1 MSLSHNSAREHAV
14 SLPDGAVL
22 RVLDDGVGP
31 ALLLISGLGG
41 TANFWNPC
49 VPAFATHYRTLRL
62 DQRGIAKSSRGSA
75 ACTIDQ
81 LAQDCLAVL
90 DACDI
95 KTAIVLGHST
105 GGCIAQ
111 TMALLAPDR
120 IQACVFSATWGKPS
134 RHKKELFST
143 RREMLFRDPVG
154 YASSSVFMG
163 HDAHWLNNNWS
174 VLENARANAPVTP
187 EAQRIVAERLDALI
201 AFDRSADVHQI
212 SVPKLILGARDDLI
226 VPSFFQEELAT
237 LFKDADLHLFEQGGH
252 FFPVTRTQLFV
263 PLVLEWLRSSS
274 SRISHA

>member
-1 MSLSHNSAREHAV
+1 MSSTKSSSREHSV
-14 SLPDGAVL
+14 TLPDGAVL
-22 RVLDDGVGP
+22 RVLDDGAGP

-75 ACTIDQ
+75 PCTIDQ

-95 KTAIVLGHST
+95 KTAMVVGHST

-134 RHKKELFST
+134 RHRKELFST
-143 RREMLFRDPVG
+143 RRDMLFRDPVG
-154 YASSSVFMG
+154 YACSSVFMG

-187 EAQRIVAERLDALI
+187 EAQRMVAERLDALI
-201 AFDRSADVHQI
+201 AFDRSAEIQNIKAPTLVM
-212 SVPKLILGARDDLI
+212 GARDDLI
-226 VPSFFQEELAT
+226 VPSFLQEELVTT
-237 LFKDADLHLFEQGGH
+237 LKDANFHLFEQGGH
-252 FFPVTRTQLFV
+252 FYPVTRTTLFCSYV
-263 PLVLEWLRSSS
+263 LTWLNSAVRLVS
-274 SRISHA
+274 

>member
-1 MSLSHNSAREHAV
+1 MSSFHHPAREHAV
-14 SLPDGAVL
+14 NVPDGAVL
-22 RVLDDGVGP
+22 RVLDDGAGP
-31 ALLLISGLGG
+31 ALLLVSGLGG

-49 VPAFATHYRTLRL
+49 IPAFAAQYRTLRL

-75 ACTIDQ
+75 PCTIDQ
-81 LAQDCLAVL
+81 LAQDCLTVL

-95 KTAIVLGHST
+95 QTAIVVGHST

-134 RHKKELFST
+134 RHRKELFST

-154 YASSSVFMG
+154 YACSSVFMG
-163 HDAHWLNNNWS
+163 HDAHWLNNHWS
-174 VLENARANAPVTP
+174 VLENARANAPITP

-212 SVPKLILGARDDLI
+212 SIPKLILGARDDLI
-226 VPSFFQEELAT
+226 VPSFLQEELAT
-237 LFKDADLHLFEQGGH
+237 LLKDADLHLFEQGGH

-263 PLVLEWLRSSS
+263 PLVLEWLRTSS

>member
-1 MSLSHNSAREHAV
+1 MPSFHHPAREHTV
-14 SLPDGAVL
+14 SLPDGAIL
-22 RVLDDGVGP
+22 RVLDDGAGP
-31 ALLLISGLGG
+31 ALLLVSGLGG

-49 VPAFATHYRTLRL
+49 VPAFAAHYRTLRL
-62 DQRGIAKSSRGSA
+62 DQRGIAKSSRGA
-75 ACTIDQ
+75 ALCTIDQ

-90 DACDI
+90 DACDV
-95 KTAIVLGHST
+95 KTAFVVGHST

-134 RHKKELFST
+134 RHKKELFSM

-154 YASSSVFMG
+154 YACSSVFMG
-163 HDAHWLNNNWS
+163 HDAHWLNSNWS
-174 VLENARANAPVTP
+174 ILENAHANAPVTP

-212 SVPKLILGARDDLI
+212 TTPKLILGARDDLI
-226 VPSFFQEELAT
+226 VPSFLQEELAT
-237 LFKDADLHLFEQGGH
+237 LLKDADLHLFEQGGH

-263 PLVLEWLRSSS
+263 PLVLEWLRNSS

>member
-1 MSLSHNSAREHAV
+1 MSLSHHAAREHAV

-22 RVLDDGVGP
+22 RVLDDGAGP
-31 ALLLISGLGG
+31 GLLLVSGLGG

-49 VPAFATHYRTLRL
+49 IPAFATQYRTLRL

-75 ACTIDQ
+75 PCTIDQ
-81 LAQDCLAVL
+81 LALDCLAVL

-95 KTAIVLGHST
+95 KTAIVVGHST

-134 RHKKELFST
+134 RHRKELFST

-154 YASSSVFMG
+154 YACSSVFMG

-174 VLENARANAPVTP
+174 VLENARTNAPVTS
-187 EAQRIVAERLDALI
+187 EAQHIISERLDALI
-201 AFDRSADVHQI
+201 AFDRSAEVNRI
-212 SVPKLILGARDDLI
+212 AVPKLVMGARDDLI
-226 VPSFFQEELAT
+226 VPSFLQEELAT
-237 LFKDADLHLFEQGGH
+237 MLKHADLHLFEHGGH
-252 FFPVTRTQLFV
+252 FFPVTRTNLFTSN
-263 PLVLEWLRSSS
+263 LLAWLTTQSLGMAR
-274 SRISHA
+274 

>member
-1 MSLSHNSAREHAV
+1 MSLSHHPAHEHAV
-14 SLPDGAVL
+14 RLPDGAVL
-22 RVLDDGVGP
+22 RVLDDGTGP
-31 ALLLISGLGG
+31 ALLLVSGLGG

-49 VPAFATHYRTLRL
+49 VPAFAAHYRTLRL

-75 ACTIDQ
+75 PCTIDQ

-90 DACDI
+90 NACDV
-95 KTAIVLGHST
+95 KTAIVVGHST

-134 RHKKELFST
+134 RHRKELFSM

-154 YASSSVFMG
+154 YACSSVFMG

-187 EAQRIVAERLDALI
+187 EAQHIISERLDALI
-201 AFDRSADVHQI
+201 AFDRSAEVHRI
-212 SVPKLILGARDDLI
+212 TVPKLVIGARDDLI
-226 VPSFFQEELAT
+226 VPSFLQEELAT
-237 LFKDADLHLFEQGGH
+237 MLKHADLHVFEHGGH
-252 FFPVTRTQLFV
+252 FFPVTRTDLFTSN
-263 PLVLEWLRSSS
+263 VLTWLSAQALGMAR
-274 SRISHA
+274 

>member
-1 MSLSHNSAREHAV
+1 MSSTKSSSLEHLV
-14 SLPDGAVL
+14 TLPDGAVL
-22 RVLDDGVGP
+22 RVLDDGAGP

-75 ACTIDQ
+75 PCTIDQ

-95 KTAIVLGHST
+95 KTAMVVGHST

-120 IQACVFSATWGKPS
+120 IQACVLSATWGKPS
-134 RHKKELFST
+134 RHRKELFST
-143 RREMLFRDPVG
+143 RRDMLFHDPVG
-154 YASSSVFMG
+154 YACSSVFMG

-201 AFDRSADVHQI
+201 AFDRSTEVHQI
-212 SVPKLILGARDDLI
+212 TIPTLILGARDDLI

-237 LFKDADLHLFEQGGH
+237 LLKGADLHLFEQGGH

-263 PLVLEWLRSSS
+263 PLVLEWLRTSS
-274 SRISHA
+274 SRINHA

>member
-1 MSLSHNSAREHAV
+1 MSSTKSSSREHSV
-14 SLPDGAVL
+14 TLPDGAVL
-22 RVLDDGVGP
+22 RVLDDGAGS

-75 ACTIDQ
+75 PCTIDQ

-95 KTAIVLGHST
+95 KTAMVVGHST

-134 RHKKELFST
+134 RHRKELFST
-143 RREMLFRDPVG
+143 RRDMLFRDPVG
-154 YASSSVFMG
+154 YACSSVFMG

-201 AFDRSADVHQI
+201 AFDRSAEVHQI
-212 SVPKLILGARDDLI
+212 TIPKLILGARDDLI

-237 LFKDADLHLFEQGGH
+237 LLKGADLHLFEQGGH
-252 FFPVTRTQLFV
+252 FFPVTRTQLFA
-263 PLVLEWLRSSS
+263 PLVLEWLRTSS
-274 SRISHA
+274 SRINHA

>member
-1 MSLSHNSAREHAV
+1 M
-14 SLPDGAVL
+14 
-22 RVLDDGVGP
+22 
-31 ALLLISGLGG
+31 
-41 TANFWNPC
+41 
-49 VPAFATHYRTLRL
+49 
-62 DQRGIAKSSRGSA
+62 
-75 ACTIDQ
+75 
-81 LAQDCLAVL
+81 
-90 DACDI
+90 
-95 KTAIVLGHST
+95 GHST

-134 RHKKELFST
+134 RHRKELFST

-154 YASSSVFMG
+154 YACSSVFMG
-163 HDAHWLNNNWS
+163 HDAHWLNNHWS

-212 SVPKLILGARDDLI
+212 SIPKLILGARDDLI
-226 VPSFFQEELAT
+226 VPSFLQEELAT
-237 LFKDADLHLFEQGGH
+237 LLKDADLHLFEQGGH

-263 PLVLEWLRSSS
+263 PLVLEWLRTSS

>member
-1 MSLSHNSAREHAV
+1 MSLSHHAAREHAV

-22 RVLDDGVGP
+22 RVLDDGAGP
-31 ALLLISGLGG
+31 ALLLVSGLGG

-49 VPAFATHYRTLRL
+49 IPAFATQYRTLRL

-75 ACTIDQ
+75 PCTIDQ
-81 LAQDCLAVL
+81 LALDCLAVL

-95 KTAIVLGHST
+95 KTAIVVGHST

-134 RHKKELFST
+134 RHRKELFST

-154 YASSSVFMG
+154 YACSSVFMG

-174 VLENARANAPVTP
+174 VLENARANAPVTS
-187 EAQRIVAERLDALI
+187 EAQHIISERLDALI
-201 AFDRSADVHQI
+201 AFDRCAEVHRI
-212 SVPKLILGARDDLI
+212 AVPKLVMGARDDLI
-226 VPSFFQEELAT
+226 VPSFLQEELAAM
-237 LFKDADLHLFEQGGH
+237 LKHADLHLFEHGGH
-252 FFPVTRTQLFV
+252 FFPVTRTNLFTSN
-263 PLVLEWLRSSS
+263 LLAWLTTQSLGMAR
-274 SRISHA
+274 

>member
-187 EAQRIVAERLDALI
+187 EAHRIVAERLDALI

-226 VPSFFQEELAT
+226 VPSFLQEELAT
-237 LFKDADLHLFEQGGH
+237 LFKDTDLHLFEQGGH